1 LSGKGLSLTDFN
13 SNWQGDA
20 QMSMDNARLNGLNI
34 QQLVQQAVSRSNNR
48 VQGMQRYEVYSD
60 IQQLQAH
67 GALRNGVL
75 TLSNLSA
82 DSAMMR
88 VKITGG
94 WQGDNDLIATLQK
107 TEIPLRVFG
116 PWKQLNYQLRVDQIL
131 RQQLQQDAKNAI
143 QNWIDKN
150 KDDKNSD
157 KVKSF
162 INKM

>member
-1 LSGKGLSLTDFN
+1 
-13 SNWQGDA
+13 
-20 QMSMDNARLNGLNI
+20 M
-34 QQLVQQAVSRSNNR
+34 
-48 VQGMQRYEVYSD
+48 
-60 IQQLQAH
+60 
-67 GALRNGVL
+67 
-75 TLSNLSA
+75 NL
-82 DSAMMR
+82 R